1 MLQVTYPLINS
12 SSFQSLVGCAVMLL
26 GIKAMIYLCN
36 YIFYRFSPVRSSPD
50 VTTLSGWAM
59 VGLFVAFV
67 CPIAFFFCELG
78 GLFSDQLVRTLLPII
93 VILMVV
99 LPIGIF
105 KYEKRAWLRRNPKHS
120 RLFLPKYNKRVIN
133 FGVSISKVDDITY
146 GRGVSFSWFD
156 GYFITSG
163 RHRVTFQ
170 FYEYRFL
177 KYRAGHKIIY
187 KKEME
192 FNFHPGTVYVIE
204 VLPDIQTFRI
214 VEDKTRFV

>member
-1 MLQVTYPLINS
+1 
-12 SSFQSLVGCAVMLL
+12 MLL

-36 YIFYRFSPVRSSPD
+36 FIFYRFSPVRSFPD

-59 VGLFVAFV
+59 VGLLAAFV
-67 CPIAFFFCELG
+67 CPVAFFFCEVG
-78 GLFSDQLVRTLLPII
+78 GLFSDQLVWTLLPII
-93 VILMVV
+93 VILIVV

-120 RLFLPKYNKRVIN
+120 RLFLPKYNKRVRN
-133 FGVSISKVDDITY
+133 LGVSISKVDDITY

-156 GYFITSG
+156 GYFIAAG

-177 KYRAGHKIIY
+177 KRRTAIRLSIR
-187 KKEME
+187 KKWNSISIRVQSM
-192 FNFHPGTVYVIE
+192 
-204 VLPDIQTFRI
+204 
-214 VEDKTRFV
+214 

>member
-156 GYFITSG
+156 GYFIAAR

>member
-36 YIFYRFSPVRSSPD
+36 YIFYRFSPVRSFPD

-156 GYFITSG
+156 GYFIAAG

-192 FNFHPGTVYVIE
+192 FNFHPGAVYVIE

>member
-36 YIFYRFSPVRSSPD
+36 YIFYRFSPVRSFPD

-59 VGLFVAFV
+59 VGLLVAFV
-67 CPIAFFFCELG
+67 CPVAFFFCEVG
-78 GLFSDQLVRTLLPII
+78 GLFSDQLVWTLLFII
-93 VILMVV
+93 VILIVV

-105 KYEKRAWLRRNPKHS
+105 KYEKMAWLRRNPKHS

-156 GYFITSG
+156 GYFIAAG

>member
-1 MLQVTYPLINS
+1 MKS
-12 SSFQSLVGCAVMLL
+12 MAVSVVCIFAIL
-26 GIKAMIYLCN
+26 GIIYAIN
-36 YIFYRFSPVRSSPD
+36 YLFYRFSPFHTLPSIKTLPVRSILGVFIALLGYFGAFPYFIIFNRGIS
-50 VTTLSGWAM
+50 LFNSGNM
-59 VGLFVAFV
+59 Y
-67 CPIAFFFCELG
+67 IY
-78 GLFSDQLVRTLLPII
+78 LPII
-93 VILMVV
+93 LTVLLVAVIVS
-99 LPIGIF
+99 IF
-105 KYEKRAWLRRNPKHS
+105 RYEKRVWLRHNLKYS
-120 RLFLPKYNKRVIN
+120 RLMLPSWNKGLKN
-133 FGVSISKVDDITY
+133 LCVSISKIDDIAY

-156 GYFITSG
+156 GYFITAG

>member
-1 MLQVTYPLINS
+1 MLQSICPLINS
-12 SSFQSLVGCAVMLL
+12 LFFQYLVGSAVMLL

-36 YIFYRFSPVRSSPD
+36 YIFYRFSPVRSFPD

-59 VGLFVAFV
+59 VGLLVAFV
-67 CPIAFFFCELG
+67 CPVAFFFCELG

-93 VILMVV
+93 VILIVV
-99 LPIGIF
+99 SPIGIF
-105 KYEKRAWLRRNPKHS
+105 KHEKRAWLRRNPKHS
-120 RLFLPKYNKRVIN
+120 RLFLPKYNKRVRN

-156 GYFITSG
+156 GYFIAAG

-177 KYRAGHKIIY
+177 KRHAAHKVIY